1 MRIVLLF
8 PSALSLST
16 PHSIIGVTTY
26 SAILSSPDAQRD
38 KLTGTK
44 KKLGLHHLTQS
55 SSWSWTLVKLFA
67 VAGVLAG
74 AFYGYR
80 TYALRQGG
88 GGGGLGRGMQGFGY
102 DSKRF

>member
-1 MRIVLLF
+1 M
-8 PSALSLST
+8 
-16 PHSIIGVTTY
+16 TTY

-44 KKLGLHHLTQS
+44 KLGLHHLTQS
-55 SSWSWTLVKLFA
+55 SSWSWTLIKLFA
-67 VAGVLAG
+67 LAGVLAG

-88 GGGGLGRGMQGFGY
+88 GGVGGGLGRTMQGFGY